1 MKKKNLKSSYRIIM
15 YKLIVSEQIHKAK
28 MIYQKYSQMFE
39 DLKKDVK
46 DKTLDD
52 FTKYIKDAHPKIDI
66 ESEIEKFRNMSI
78 EKTKKKK
85 VGKTTNYHRFMR
97 IRIDELKD
105 TGNSKQDNILRIRSE
120 WKELSDSEKQKYD
133 KTSDE
138 ESSNDDK
145 KNDSESD

>member
-1 MKKKNLKSSYRIIM
+1 M
-15 YKLIVSEQIHKAK
+15 YKLIVSEQTRKAK

-52 FTKYIKDAHPKIDI
+52 FSKYIKDAHPKIDI

-78 EKTKKKK
+78 EKTKKK
-85 VGKTTNYHRFMR
+85 KTTNYHRFMR

-120 WKELSDSEKQKYD
+120 WKELSDSEKKKYD
-133 KTSDE
+133 KTLDE